1 MVGFVGGVLGLLV
14 LIQGRNDAA
23 EHVCHDRDKKGKADP
38 KSQKASDRSEG
49 TEDAKFR
56 VNHDVAIAEEGVG
69 GGAEIDRL
77 VPAFEDAVMDEIRG
91 VAPNLDSMGKDQKE
105 DGQEDRHGV
114 AEAVAFPVSGGLAKS
129 ADPRQAGAEDGG
141 VEDPAPAE
149 KKAAPEDC
157 SLRLMRGSLTSTPCC
172 YLGGRGRCNG
182 PIAGCLR
189 RGQNCAF

>member
-105 DGQEDRHGV
+105 DGQ
-114 AEAVAFPVSGGLAKS
+114 AKS